1 MIRFII
7 LLIVVFLFLTL
18 SFPILIYEAILG
30 KINPAKRDKSALG
43 WAKWAFGVVTF
54 LSGTKITVKGVENI
68 PTDRSVLYIGNHQSY
83 FDIIIN
89 YLYVPRPTGFISKN
103 EVEKVPS
110 LRVWM
115 RYLRCLFM
123 DRKDLKQSMGIILKA
138 IDYIK
143 EGISIFIFPEGTR
156 SKNEDEILPFKAGS
170 FKIATKSGCEVVPV
184 SINNSAAVFENQFP
198 KIKKA
203 HVILEYGKPIPTKDL
218 DREQLKA
225 LPDLVRSQI
234 VKMHD
239 DNKAL
244 V

>member
-1 MIRFII
+1 MFRIII
-7 LLIVVFLFLTL
+7 LLIVVFLFLTF

-30 KINPAKRDKSALG
+30 KIDPAKRDKSALA
-43 WAKWAFGVVTF
+43 WAKWAFGVVIF
-54 LSGTKITVKGVENI
+54 LSGTKITVKGIENI

-123 DRKDLKQSMGIILKA
+123 DRKDIKQSLGIILKA

-156 SKNEDEILPFKAGS
+156 AKDEDEILPFKAGS
-170 FKIATKSGCEVVPV
+170 FKIATKSGCEIVPV
-184 SINNSAAVFENQFP
+184 SINNSASVFEKQFP
-198 KIKKA
+198 KVKKA
-203 HVILEYGKPIPTKDL
+203 HVVLEYGKPIPTKDM
-218 DREQLKA
+218 DKEQLKA
-225 LPDLVRSQI
+225 LPELVRSQI
-234 VKMHD
+234 IEMHAN
-239 DNKAL
+239 NKAI

>member
-1 MIRFII
+1 MFRIII
-7 LLIVVFLFLTL
+7 LLIVVFLFLTF

-30 KINPAKRDKSALG
+30 KINPSARDKSALS
-43 WAKWAFGVVTF
+43 WAKWAFGVVIR
-54 LSGTKITVKGVENI
+54 LSGTKITVKGLENI

-83 FDIIIN
+83 YDIIIN
-89 YLYVPRPTGFISKN
+89 YLYVPTPTGFISKN

-123 DRKDLKQSMGIILKA
+123 DRKDIKQSLSIILKA

-156 SKNEDEILPFKAGS
+156 AKDEDEILPFKAGS
-170 FKIATKSGCEVVPV
+170 FKIATKSGCEIIPV
-184 SINNSAAVFENQFP
+184 SINNSAAVFEKQFP
-198 KIKKA
+198 KVRQA

-218 DREQLKA
+218 DKEQLKA
-225 LPDLVRSQI
+225 LPKLVRTQI
-234 VKMHD
+234 IEMHSA
-239 DNKAL
+239 NKAI